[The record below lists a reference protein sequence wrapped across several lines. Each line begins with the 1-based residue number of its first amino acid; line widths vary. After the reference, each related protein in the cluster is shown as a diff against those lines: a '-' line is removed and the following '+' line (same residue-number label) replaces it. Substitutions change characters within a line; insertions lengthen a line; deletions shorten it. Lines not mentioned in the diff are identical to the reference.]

1 MATVT
6 ANTTSPA
13 RKRRATAL
21 LVLIPLFIIV
31 VIFAIGSGAV
41 VIAPMQVVSIL
52 LSYVGIE
59 PVREY
64 TELQATVLHAI
75 RLPRVLLG
83 ALVGAG
89 LAVSGAAMQG
99 LFRNPLA
106 DPGLLGITSGASV
119 AAAATIVLGLTGLGI
134 FTLPVAAFLGSLATT
149 ALIYFLS
156 QDGGRLSVATMLLAG
171 IAVNAL
177 GGAATG
183 LFTFLATDDQLRTI
197 TFWNLGSLGGA
208 TWQGVLTAGPFIVL
222 CIIGMPLMANAL
234 DALLLGE
241 GNARHLGI
249 SVDRVKWT
257 IVTLVAL
264 GVGAGVA
271 VSGSIGFVGLVVP
284 HLVRLWIGPN
294 HRALLP
300 ASALLGATLLVLA
313 DLFART
319 IVVPAELPIGIVTA
333 LVGAPFFLFLLLKG
347 RKNGRLT

>member
-156 QDGGRLSVATMLLAG
+156 QDGGRLSVAT
-171 IAVNAL
+171 N
-177 GGAATG
+177 
-183 LFTFLATDDQLRTI
+183 
-197 TFWNLGSLGGA
+197 
-208 TWQGVLTAGPFIVL
+208 
-222 CIIGMPLMANAL
+222 
-234 DALLLGE
+234 
-241 GNARHLGI
+241 
-249 SVDRVKWT
+249 
-257 IVTLVAL
+257 
-264 GVGAGVA
+264 
-271 VSGSIGFVGLVVP
+271 
-284 HLVRLWIGPN
+284 
-294 HRALLP
+294 
-300 ASALLGATLLVLA
+300 
-313 DLFART
+313 
-319 IVVPAELPIGIVTA
+319 
-333 LVGAPFFLFLLLKG
+333 
-347 RKNGRLT
+347 